1 MTELKVD
8 AIVNLAGSGKPN
20 LPVAPTVGS
29 NAAISTL
36 NTHSYTSSGTEP
48 SSPKNGAL
56 WWDSANDKVKVYID
70 GGFKEVELNA
80 SSTAAATHYGDR
92 AHKAGVSHTN
102 TDRIEYWD
110 MTSAGNAADFGNLT
124 TGGYARQGM
133 ASDGTR
139 IYMPLYK
146 DTTQIDFWASA
157 TLGNASDYGDLQNG
171 TFDSDCESDGSKM
184 LLVHG
189 SAKTGSGNVTS
200 GTGDKIEQFTI
211 GTGNAGV
218 TATDFGNQLTS
229 GNQYMRCVSNATRM
243 LIGGGLNSSGV
254 QDTIAYVTFATAGN
268 AVDAGDLNLG
278 RYAHAAAGSG
288 AGDIGC
294 FAGGNYNNSGG
305 YTNSIDQK
313 NITNTNNATD
323 FGDLATTPYY
333 FDGCSNATK
342 GHFLGGYDNAA
353 NAGTNSIQQITFD
366 TASNATDFGDLLEV
380 GWHVAA
386 SSGAAS

>member
-1 MTELKVD
+1 MSEIDRIITITD
-8 AIVNLAGSGKPN
+8 RAGTGAPNFTFGVNFAGSD
-20 LPVAPTVGS
+20 
-29 NAAISTL
+29 
-36 NTHSYTSSGTEP
+36 SGLSPHKHTEGNTEP
-48 SSPKNGAL
+48 SSPSNGDT
-56 WWDSANDKVKVYID
+56 WWDTDNDLYKVYMD
-70 GGFKEVELNA
+70 NEWKDWLGT
-80 SSTAAATHYGDR
+80 SAAAASHYGDR
-92 AHKAGVSHTN
+92 GHKAGVSHTGTN
-102 TDRIEYWD
+102 RIEYWD
-110 MTSAGNAADFGNLT
+110 MTSAGNAADFGDLT
-124 TGGYARQGM
+124 LGDYARQGM

-146 DTTQIDFWASA
+146 NTTQIDFWASA
-157 TLGNASDYGDLQNG
+157 TLGNASDYGDLQYG

-189 SAKTGSGNVTS
+189 YARSGSTNYADGIGN
-200 GTGDKIEQFTI
+200 KIEQLTV

-229 GNQYMRCVSNATRM
+229 GLYYMRCVSNATRM
-243 LIGGGLNSSGV
+243 LIGGGITSGI

-268 AVDAGDLNLG
+268 AVDAGDLNVG
-278 RYAHAAAGSG
+278 RYAHASAGSG

-294 FAGGNYNNSGG
+294 FAGGNYVLPGG

-313 NITNTNNATD
+313 NLTNTNNATD

-342 GHFLGGYDNAA
+342 GHFLGGYDSAASAGSNA
-353 NAGTNSIQQITFD
+353 IQQITFA
-366 TASNATDFGDLLEV
+366 TAGNASDFGDLLDA